1 MAKKTKTEIE
11 PVKED
16 ADIKPKA
23 KMGRPTKYDPS
34 WMAKKI
40 IEVGKDGGSNAEMA
54 LALSISKDTFYNWVK
69 QYPDFSDA
77 VKLAELEAQIWWE
90 KKGRMGATGEI
101 PGFNSTAFIFQ
112 VKNRFREDYRDVQR
126 AEVTGKDGGPIQT
139 EAVVVDS
146 STLSP
151 ETRAALRAALEATL
165 EESEDE

>member
-1 MAKKTKTEIE
+1 
-11 PVKED
+11 
-16 ADIKPKA
+16 
-23 KMGRPTKYDPS
+23 
-34 WMAKKI
+34 
-40 IEVGKDGGSNAEMA
+40 
-54 LALSISKDTFYNWVK
+54 
-69 QYPDFSDA
+69 
-77 VKLAELEAQIWWE
+77 
-90 KKGRMGATGEI
+90 MGATGEI

-146 STLSP
+146 SQLSP